1 MGLAKIE
8 PIREVRPMQGSQKD
22 AGTIQALL
30 QRLNTQRLPRALA
43 LQDKVNRGER
53 LDDGDV
59 DFLKRVFEDAESAR
73 GLVGRHPELANLVT
87 RLVSLYSDITQ
98 KALENEQK
106 A

>member
-1 MGLAKIE
+1 
-8 PIREVRPMQGSQKD
+8 MQSSEKD

-30 QRLNTQRLPRALA
+30 QRLNNQRLPRALK
-43 LQDKVNRGER
+43 LQDKVNSGER

-73 GLVGRHPELANLVT
+73 ALASSHPEFAPLVA
-87 RLVSLYSDITQ
+87 RLVSLYAGITQ

-106 A
+106 N

>member
-1 MGLAKIE
+1 
-8 PIREVRPMQGSQKD
+8 MQSSQKD

-53 LDDGDV
+53 LDEGDI
-59 DFLKRVFEDAESAR
+59 DFLKQVFEDAENAR
-73 GLVGRHPELANLVT
+73 ALIGRHPELETLVT
-87 RLVSLYSDITQ
+87 RLVSLYAGITQ

-106 A
+106 S